1 MKILITG
8 AQAQVGKE
16 LVSIAN
22 QRGFDVIAAGQT
34 ELDITQ
40 LKNIESYVEVHQP
53 DLVINAAAYTA
64 VNKAEEEQDITYAIN
79 RDGTANLAAV
89 SKEKNIPLLHISTDY
104 VFDGTKSEAYSENDA
119 VSPLGIYGISKWQGE
134 ETIRQTLP
142 EHIILR
148 VAWVFGAQGNNFV
161 KTMLRLAKDRDELSV
176 VADQFGRPSS
186 SKDIA
191 KTLIIL
197 AEQYQ
202 KEKTLEWG
210 TYHYCGDEKVSWC
223 GFAKEILKQAKEQG
237 LIEKDI
243 KVNAITTAEYQDP
256 TKRPANSMLDCEK
269 IKNTFGIIMLGEYQD
284 WINQQYEK

>member
-1 MKILITG
+1 MG
-8 AQAQVGKE
+8 V
-16 LVSIAN
+16 
-22 QRGFDVIAAGQT
+22 
-34 ELDITQ
+34 
-40 LKNIESYVEVHQP
+40 
-53 DLVINAAAYTA
+53 
-64 VNKAEEEQDITYAIN
+64 
-79 RDGTANLAAV
+79 
-89 SKEKNIPLLHISTDY
+89 
-104 VFDGTKSEAYSENDA
+104 
-119 VSPLGIYGISKWQGE
+119 YGISKWQGE

-148 VAWVFGAQGNNFV
+148 VAWVFGEQGNNFV

-176 VADQFGRPSS
+176 IEDQFGGPSP
-186 SKDIA
+186 SKDVA

-256 TKRPANSMLDCEK
+256 TKRPVNSMLDCEK
-269 IKNTFGIIMLGEYQD
+269 IKNTFGIEMPNWKESL
-284 WINQQYEK
+284 NQVLTELK